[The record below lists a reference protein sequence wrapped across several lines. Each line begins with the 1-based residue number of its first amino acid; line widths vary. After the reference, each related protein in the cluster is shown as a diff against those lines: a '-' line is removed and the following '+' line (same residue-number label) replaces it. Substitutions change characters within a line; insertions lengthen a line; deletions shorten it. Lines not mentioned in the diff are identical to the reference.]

1 MTSHAAA
8 ILDVA
13 LFGAMERYGDLC
25 MNAVIDLKRGF
36 DRAAIERAVERTI
49 EAFPVLGARYETNW
63 WRDRWV
69 PIAGP
74 ASDAIH
80 FEPSGMDDGGVEART
95 AAWVRA
101 PIDPTRERPIRVV
114 AIERGAG
121 MRLIL
126 SLLHIAVDGAGVAA
140 VGHVFGA
147 HLYGVSPALP
157 TGGPRG
163 LLGALGGLKWFHLPV
178 LARGLAT
185 TTLRPLLHWL
195 AAPRTSAYPSEP
207 GAPAVW
213 RTTVVPREDIE
224 RARARCGGVTVND
237 VLVAVFARVAASRSQ
252 EKNVVVSY
260 TIDLRRYGKEPRL
273 VAANTSSVM
282 SAILPRDALGT
293 LESAARAAALAT
305 RQDRDR
311 LYGPALVLGPTLLGA
326 IVPHV
331 VARGIIPLV
340 GAAAVDVPLDR
351 GMAFTNVGRID
362 DGLRAFGEDIENIRI
377 IGPRTTGTTIPIVV
391 AFGFRGAL
399 HLEMYVGPGIGMEV
413 LEVIEQEILDAMK

>member
-1 MTSHAAA
+1 MTAHVAP

-25 MNAVIDLKRGF
+25 MTAVIDLTRAF
-36 DRAAIERAVERTI
+36 DRAVIEDAVRRTV
-49 EAFPVLGARYETNW
+49 EAFPVLGARYEKNW

-69 PIAGP
+69 PMDGP
-74 ASDAIH
+74 VTDAVH
-80 FEPSGMDDGGVEART
+80 FEPNGDLEART
-95 AAWVRA
+95 EAWVRA

-114 AIERGAG
+114 VLERPTGV
-121 MRLIL
+121 RLVL

-147 HLYGVSPALP
+147 HLYGVAPSLP
-157 TGGPRG
+157 TGGPRDIVS
-163 LLGALGGLKWFHLPV
+163 ALGGLKWFHLPV
-178 LARGLAT
+178 LARGLVT

-195 AAPRTSAYPSEP
+195 AAPRTDAYPSEP
-207 GAPAVW
+207 GASASW
-213 RTTVVPREDIE
+213 RTFVIPPEEMTRTRE
-224 RARARCGGVTVND
+224 RCGGATVND
-237 VLVAVFARVAASRSQ
+237 VLVGVFARIAAKRSQ

-260 TIDLRRYGKEPRL
+260 TIDLRRYGKEARL

-293 LESAARAAALAT
+293 LERAVVAASEAT
-305 RQDRDR
+305 RRDRDR
-311 LYGPALVLGPTLLGA
+311 LYGPALVLGPTLLGVV
-326 IVPHV
+326 VPHG

-340 GAAAVDVPLDR
+340 GTAAVDVPLDR

-362 DGLRAFGEDIENIRI
+362 DGLRAFGDDIENIRI
-377 IGPRTTGTTIPIVV
+377 IGPRTTNTVIPVVV

-399 HLEMYVGPGIGMEV
+399 HLEMYVGPGVGPEV
-413 LEVIEQEILDAMK
+413 LEVIEAEFRDAIR